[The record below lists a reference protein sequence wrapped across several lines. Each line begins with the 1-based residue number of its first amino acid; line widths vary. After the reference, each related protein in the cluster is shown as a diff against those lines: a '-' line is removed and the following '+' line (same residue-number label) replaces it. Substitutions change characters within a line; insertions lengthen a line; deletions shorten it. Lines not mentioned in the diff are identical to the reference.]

1 VTEAL
6 VEPIAIWGNV
16 GERNRKLEETSMRIR
31 ALRFLLTI
39 GVGIAAIGTA
49 SQSRAQT
56 YPSKPIRF
64 IVPFPAGGSTD
75 AVARAMQPALE
86 KILGQPVVVE
96 NRSGA
101 GGVLGVDAVAKSAP
115 DGYTIGIA
123 GAGALGVNIG
133 EPVKRPFDPA
143 KDLALISKAAGSPFI
158 LVAPPTLN
166 ASSLSD
172 VIKLAKAEPGK
183 LSIGHGGNGTA
194 MHLSAMMLNAL
205 GDVKINLVPY
215 RGTAPAVAD
224 TIAGHVQMGVTDP
237 PPAMGAINTGKLKA
251 LAVTSKERFP
261 VFPNVPTADEQGLKG
276 FDVTG
281 WFGIAAPSATPPA
294 IVAKLNEAVVK
305 ALNDPEVARRI
316 RTIGM
321 EPAPMTPAQFSAFV
335 DAEIAK
341 AAKLQP
347 AGDAKPN

>member
-1 VTEAL
+1 MPL
-6 VEPIAIWGNV
+6 
-16 GERNRKLEETSMRIR
+16 R
-31 ALRFLLTI
+31 AAQLIL
-39 GVGIAAIGTA
+39 AIGFGITSIA
-49 SQSRAQT
+49 TSLSWAQT

-96 NRSGA
+96 NRAGA
-101 GGVLGVDAVAKSAP
+101 GGVLGVDAIAKAAP

-133 EPVKRPFDPA
+133 ERMKRPYDPA
-143 KDLALISKAAGSPFI
+143 KDLAPISKAAGSPFV

-166 ASSLSD
+166 ANSLDD
-172 VIKLAKAEPGK
+172 VIKLAKAEPGR

-194 MHLSAMMLNAL
+194 MQLTALMLVSMA
-205 GDVKINLVPY
+205 DVKINLVPY

-224 TIAGHVQMGVTDP
+224 AIAGHVQLAIADP
-237 PPAMGAINTGKLKA
+237 PPSMGAISEGKLKA
-251 LAVTSKERFP
+251 LAVSSKTRFAM
-261 VFPNVPTADEQGLKG
+261 FPDIPTFDEQGLKD
-276 FDVTG
+276 FEVSG
-281 WFGIAAPSATPPA
+281 WFGIAAPGATPRA
-294 IVAKLNEAVVK
+294 IVMKLNAAVVA

-321 EPAPMTPAQFSAFV
+321 EPAPMTPEQFSAFV
-335 DAEIAK
+335 DGEIAK
-341 AAKLQP
+341 AEKLQVT
-347 AGDAKPN
+347 GDDKPN

>member
-1 VTEAL
+1 M
-6 VEPIAIWGNV
+6 P
-16 GERNRKLEETSMRIR
+16 SR
-31 ALRFLLTI
+31 AARLIL
-39 GVGIAAIGTA
+39 AIGFA
-49 SQSRAQT
+49 IAGIGLSWAQT

-96 NRSGA
+96 NRAGA
-101 GGVLGVDAVAKSAP
+101 GGLLGVDAVAKAAP

-133 EPVKRPFDPA
+133 ERMKRPYDPA
-143 KDLALISKAAGSPFI
+143 KDLAPISKAAGSPFV

-166 ASSLSD
+166 ANSLRD
-172 VIKLAKAEPGK
+172 VIKLAKAEPGR

-194 MHLSAMMLNAL
+194 MQLTALMLVSMA
-205 GDVKINLVPY
+205 DVKINLVPY

-224 TIAGHVQMGVTDP
+224 AIAGHVQLAIADP
-237 PPAMGAINTGKLKA
+237 PPSMGAISEGKLKA
-251 LAVTSKERFP
+251 LAVSSKTRFS
-261 VFPNVPTADEQGLKG
+261 VFPDIPTFDEQGLKD
-276 FDVTG
+276 FEVSG
-281 WFGIAAPSATPPA
+281 WFGIAAPGGTPRA
-294 IVAKLNEAVVK
+294 VVMKLNAAVVA

-321 EPAPMTPAQFSAFV
+321 EPAPMTPEQFSAFV
-335 DAEIAK
+335 DGEIAK
-341 AAKLQP
+341 AEKLQVT
-347 AGDAKPN
+347 GDDKPN